1 MPAELRKLRRHFL
14 FSHTMKLLLTILAVI
29 AYSAPASYALA
40 SLKTDIHQ
48 SQDKELTIVAD
59 SLAVLQETAPGDTV
73 VRLTDE
79 DYREVAERLGVE
91 VAAMKAVVDIEAGV
105 SHQGFFAPGKPI
117 INFDFAMFRRFAGR
131 RGINIA
137 KYRRSHPEVFSAVNP
152 RRHGSTQAGQHA
164 RLNRARTIDQRT
176 ALESTFWGMFQIGGF
191 NWKKCGTENLEQ
203 FVTLM
208 SRSERDQ
215 LELFANF
222 IQNSGLD
229 KHLKSKNWAAFSRG
243 YNGPGYAKRRYHTR
257 IASAYAKYKAKEKQ
271 EPENKV
277 SDDAKNKTTR
287 H

>member
-14 FSHTMKLLLTILAVI
+14 FSHTMKLLLTILAAI
-29 AYSAPASYALA
+29 AYSVPALA
-40 SLKTDIHQ
+40 SLKTDIHK
-48 SQDKELTIVAD
+48 SQNKELTIVAD
-59 SLAVLQETAPGDTV
+59 SLAVPQGTAPSDTV
-73 VRLTDE
+73 ARLTDE

-117 INFDFAMFRRFAGR
+117 INFDFAIFRRFTGR

-137 KYRRSHPEVFSAVNP
+137 KYRSSHAEVFSAVNP

-164 RLNRARTIDQRT
+164 RLNRARTIDERT

-191 NWKKCGTENLEQ
+191 NWKKCGVENLEQ

-257 IASAYAKYKAKEKQ
+257 IASAYAKYKAKEKKEKQ

-277 SDDAKNKTTR
+277 SNDAENKPTR